1 MKVLMLNGSPH
12 PNGCVNRALE
22 EITKVLKNEN
32 IDTEIVNLPTTP
44 IRDCIAC
51 MKCKENTDNLCIFN
65 DDIVNLI
72 IEKAKTSDAF
82 VFATPVYYAHASG
95 RILSVLDRAFFAG
108 SSAFSHKPSASVASA
123 RRAGTVCSVDELN
136 KYFMINE
143 MPIVSSTYW
152 NNVHGMSAEDVEKDL
167 EGLQTMRNLAQN
179 MAWLLKCIQAGKS
192 AGIVC
197 PTADSEHRTNFIE

>member
-1 MKVLMLNGSPH
+1 MKVLMLNGSSH

-22 EITKVLKNEN
+22 EITKALKSEN
-32 IDTEIVNLPTTP
+32 IDTEIVNIPITP

-51 MKCKENTDNLCIFN
+51 MKCKENTDNLCVFN

-82 VFATPVYYAHASG
+82 IFATPVYYAHASG

-108 SSAFSHKPSASVASA
+108 SSAFNHKPGASVASA
-123 RRAGTVCSVDELN
+123 RRAGTICSVDELN

-152 NNVHGMSAEDVEKDL
+152 NNVHGMSADDVAKDL
-167 EGLQTMRNLAQN
+167 EGLQTMRNLGQN
-179 MAWLLKCIQAGKS
+179 MAWLLKCIQAGKNT
-192 AGIVC
+192 GVVC
-197 PTADSEHRTNFIE
+197 PTADRWHRTSFIG